1 MRRDFSDLMYSS
13 VEALKQK
20 LRKKSDRKRF
30 IQDIVRQ
37 YRIRKVETMRIR
49 KIMDTLCENEEWGFQ
64 RYRGLFFI
72 LRTYVNKET
81 IKLRDKYKD
90 LVTGWYEV
98 RSLSDRY
105 KRIIRKKNDHE
116 FKVRYKVPPRTICAI
131 KRLWRDISD
140 RFNLPPLE
148 ALLYDKRY
156 SSLILTWLIYAG
168 EETSAL
174 IRNLLIENMP
184 ANIPFLEENNI
195 THIIYDF
202 EVLYP
207 VSSVSMFMC
216 KSSFVTIFSLAEN
229 RRDTRF
235 VWYSEVALYISLSL
249 SFSFLFLFLILH
261 THTHTHLQI
270 PMGQSCC
277 S

>member
-49 KIMDTLCENEEWGFQ
+49 KIMDTLCENEEWGLQ

-72 LRTYVNKET
+72 LKTYVNKET

-116 FKVRYKVPPRTICAI
+116 FKVRYKVPPRTISTI

-156 SSLILTWLIYAG
+156 SSLILTWLIYAD

-229 RRDTRF
+229 RRDTRL
-235 VWYSEVALYISLSL
+235 VWYSE
-249 SFSFLFLFLILH
+249 
-261 THTHTHLQI
+261 
-270 PMGQSCC
+270 
-277 S
+277 